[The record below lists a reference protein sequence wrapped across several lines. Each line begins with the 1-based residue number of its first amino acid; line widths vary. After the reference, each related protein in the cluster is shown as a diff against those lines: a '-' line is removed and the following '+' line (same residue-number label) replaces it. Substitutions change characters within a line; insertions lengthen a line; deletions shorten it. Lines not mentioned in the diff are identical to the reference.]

1 MHDHLHLLIV
11 ADSTATAW
19 HCQYSGKSTVP
30 TDSHG
35 RWQFDADWA
44 KCANRD
50 SGSDLEDL

>member
-50 SGSDLEDL
+50 SGGDLEDL